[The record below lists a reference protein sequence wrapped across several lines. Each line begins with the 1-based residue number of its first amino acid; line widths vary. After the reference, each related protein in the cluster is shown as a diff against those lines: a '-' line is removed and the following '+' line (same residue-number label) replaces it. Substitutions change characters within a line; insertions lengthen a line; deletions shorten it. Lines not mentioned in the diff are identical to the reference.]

1 MNPRGTPRNFKV
13 KNDVVVPPV
22 SLVPQQAAGAALPI
36 ASTPSERIGQL
47 YTPSASGLSPRLL
60 ATGLPPSAREV
71 VELGSGPTMEGASAA
86 PRRGLRRRGDAAP
99 RMCCMVRITAS
110 CGTDAGFSIILRPSS
125 PAPRG

>member
-71 VELGSGPTMEGASAA
+71 VELGGGPTMEGASAA
-86 PRRGLRRRGDAAP
+86 PK
-99 RMCCMVRITAS
+99 AS
-110 CGTDAGFSIILRPSS
+110 HWGQHGAEGHGNVG
-125 PAPRG
+125 AQHGQQQ

>member
-71 VELGSGPTMEGASAA
+71 VELGGGPTGGPARGVSDPDLAHAMVADVRVAAVMSQAVEGA
-86 PRRGLRRRGDAAP
+86 
-99 RMCCMVRITAS
+99 
-110 CGTDAGFSIILRPSS
+110 
-125 PAPRG
+125 